1 MTTAQG
7 TGISIAFSDRDV
19 LKSVN
24 ITLSNS
30 SRVALSG
37 GNGSGKST
45 LMKILAGVNSPDSGS
60 VSIPKGIRNYYLP
73 QSGIVFKD
81 NSLLLEVEEAFDHIK
96 TKVEDMDSIGK
107 ELENCPESKHEKL
120 LHDYN
125 DIHEFIIDSGYY
137 SRDADI
143 SRVLIGLGF
152 KTSEFNKKTSEFS
165 GGWQMRIALAK
176 ALLMRPHLLLLDEPT
191 NYLDIEARDWLGDF
205 LKIFTGGVLIVSH
218 DRFFLDR
225 VVNQVAE
232 LFNGDLKIYK
242 GNYSKYEKL
251 REIELEELV
260 RQYKKQ
266 QDEIAKHENF
276 IRRFKSKASKATQAQ
291 SHVKQLEKI
300 VRIEI
305 PISMQKMNIKFP
317 PPPHSG
323 KSVLTMESVTRSYG
337 TNKVI
342 DNLDLYLEKGEKL
355 VIAGKNGAGKST
367 LLRIL
372 AGEDKNYSGDFRLG
386 TDVKVGYFSQDHGEH
401 LNDQNSVLEELENE
415 SPMDLI
421 PKLRGLLGAFLFQG
435 DDVFKQIKVLSGGEK
450 NRISLL
456 KLLLKPFNLLI
467 LDEPTNHLDLGSK
480 DVLLAALKDYEG
492 TLIFVSHDRYFI
504 ERLAQKVLHLEQGEH
519 KMYIGDYE
527 YYRWKREEELGNIT
541 VDKTVK
547 EVKQS
552 KLSRDD
558 DKKLKN
564 LIKKLERLEIE
575 YLEKIDTQGKI
586 TTELNSAMGLEENY
600 SDPKKATQIQTD
612 IKNSLRKEEEL
623 TDKWEETIMEL
634 EEAREKRGAI

>member
-467 LDEPTNHLDLGSK
+467 LDEPTN
-480 DVLLAALKDYEG
+480 
-492 TLIFVSHDRYFI
+492 
-504 ERLAQKVLHLEQGEH
+504 
-519 KMYIGDYE
+519 
-527 YYRWKREEELGNIT
+527 KR
-541 VDKTVK
+541 
-547 EVKQS
+547 
-552 KLSRDD
+552 R
-558 DKKLKN
+558 
-564 LIKKLERLEIE
+564 RA
-575 YLEKIDTQGKI
+575 GKH
-586 TTELNSAMGLEENY
+586 Y
-600 SDPKKATQIQTD
+600 S
-612 IKNSLRKEEEL
+612 
-623 TDKWEETIMEL
+623 
-634 EEAREKRGAI
+634 